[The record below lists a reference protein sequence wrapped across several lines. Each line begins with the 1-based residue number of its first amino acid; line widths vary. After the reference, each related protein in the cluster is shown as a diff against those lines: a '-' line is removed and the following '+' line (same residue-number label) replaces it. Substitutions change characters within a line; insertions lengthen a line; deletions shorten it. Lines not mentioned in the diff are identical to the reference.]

1 MSRDSADGEK
11 GTSCQ
16 PPSRDGINQ
25 EAVALAFLQNTVEKS
40 NVIDWEGP
48 DDLENPMNWSPWRKW
63 MTITIVSLITFLN
76 AFGSTVFA
84 PSVPQAMQEFNSAS
98 GALSSFIIS
107 VFAIGWAVGP
117 LVLPPLSELYG
128 RNPLYHTSNISLT
141 LSSMACALSTNLPT
155 LIIFRFFMGLSGCP
169 SLSLSGGTIADL
181 VPLERRGVALSVWGM
196 GPLLGPVIGPIVG
209 GFMVE
214 GTGWR
219 WVFWLM
225 MIASGSLS
233 VVSLF
238 LLRETYAPVILNR
251 KTIRLKQETGNMEL
265 KSKYDKGES
274 GGYLFKMAILR
285 PTKLLLF
292 SPIVFLMAIKITV
305 SYGYSYFLFT
315 TYTFVFERQYGFKPS
330 SIGLV
335 YIGIGIGYVVTQI
348 IAAIFSDRYVTR
360 MKKAYASE
368 SHKPEWRLPPLA
380 FGAIILPLGYMF
392 YGWTAMYKL
401 HWAVPIFGTS
411 LIGVGTLCYFFSIM
425 AYLIDTY
432 TIYSASAISANIVLR
447 SIVAAT
453 LPLAGTKL
461 YEKLGIG
468 WGTSLLAF
476 IALALAPIPFLLI
489 KYGERIRM
497 YPRFQVKL

>member
-16 PPSRDGINQ
+16 PPSRDGVDQ
-25 EAVALAFLQNTVEKS
+25 EAVVLAFLQNTVEKS

-141 LSSMACALSTNLPT
+141 LSSMACALSTNLPM

-214 GTGWR
+214 GAGWR

-233 VVSLF
+233 VLSLS

-265 KSKYDKGES
+265 KSN
-274 GGYLFKMAILR
+274 
-285 PTKLLLF
+285 
-292 SPIVFLMAIKITV
+292 
-305 SYGYSYFLFT
+305 YFLFT

-335 YIGIGIGYVVTQI
+335 YIGIGIGYIVTQI

-360 MKKAYASE
+360 MKAAYASE
-368 SHKPEWRLPPLA
+368 SPKPEWRLPPLA